1 MKKLEYS
8 KIASKK
14 LKGLRGELTE
24 KFGDAFSADL
34 IRETL
39 KSIRQLEQY
48 PDSGVQIAKL
58 YDIDTDYWYLFVNH
72 NYFIYR
78 VEKDKVIVLQ
88 IFNEKEDF
96 MQSLF
101 GITGRTQESI
111 DYWGE

>member
-1 MKKLEYS
+1 MESDMLQL
-8 KIASKK
+8 I
-14 LKGLRGELTE
+14 LV
-24 KFGDAFSADL
+24 FSADL
-34 IRETL
+34 IRKTL

-48 PDSGVQIAKL
+48 SDSGVQIAKF

-78 VEKDKVIVLQ
+78 VESDKVIVLQ

-101 GITGRTQESI
+101 GITGRT
-111 DYWGE
+111 

>member
-34 IRETL
+34 IRKTL

-58 YDIDTDYWYLFVNH
+58 YVFVN
-72 NYFIYR
+72 IYIR
-78 VEKDKVIVLQ
+78 IRGTV
-88 IFNEKEDF
+88 
-96 MQSLF
+96 SY
-101 GITGRTQESI
+101 T
-111 DYWGE
+111 

>member
-1 MKKLEYS
+1 MTTMHHFGF
-8 KIASKK
+8 IGF
-14 LKGLRGELTE
+14 GLIGGSVAHALR
-24 KFGDAFSADL
+24 
-34 IRETL
+34 
-39 KSIRQLEQY
+39 EQY
-48 PDSGVQIAKL
+48 PDSEVQIAKL

>member
-8 KIASKK
+8 QIASKK
-14 LKGLRGELTE
+14 LKGLRRELTE
-24 KFGDAFSADL
+24 KFGEVFSADL

-48 PDSGVQIAKL
+48 PDSGGGQIAKL

-96 MQSLF
+96 M
-101 GITGRTQESI
+101 
-111 DYWGE
+111 